1 MKNIK
6 RQSLLQHMCLA
17 IIIIALFSCHLD
29 NDSDNNQE
37 VRFDSTTVIQKSLGH
52 ILSQHAFFK
61 TYNTQLWRIV
71 KMPTVPRDF
80 NFAINGMKCE
90 MIGQTKNF
98 SEYRDKPSP
107 YIEVVKLKFDN
118 INSVDIG
125 IILRSFGLLYELRL
139 ERDAKSDWKIVKT
152 SESEI

>member
-1 MKNIK
+1 
-6 RQSLLQHMCLA
+6 
-17 IIIIALFSCHLD
+17 
-29 NDSDNNQE
+29 
-37 VRFDSTTVIQKSLGH
+37 
-52 ILSQHAFFK
+52 
-61 TYNTQLWRIV
+61 
-71 KMPTVPRDF
+71 
-80 NFAINGMKCE
+80 